1 MIGCV
6 KCFNSD
12 KTMSFKAIDNKL
24 LKKYIQI
31 RKKVKNLLN
40 IKFDSEPIYGDSDEY
55 INTKIKIYGDKVN
68 ANFQGKKIPK
78 ENTAYKSISLIMLD
92 SVVRVNKK
100 YYPQT
105 LFEEC
110 KCQIKKTKM
119 ENLINDLEPS
129 SSDDDNESDNESDSE
144 SDNVIESDYES
155 KKNQTIILIKN
166 LMNNLLIS
174 LRVTIVF

>member
-1 MIGCV
+1 
-6 KCFNSD
+6 
-12 KTMSFKAIDNKL
+12 
-24 LKKYIQI
+24 
-31 RKKVKNLLN
+31 
-40 IKFDSEPIYGDSDEY
+40 
-55 INTKIKIYGDKVN
+55 
-68 ANFQGKKIPK
+68 
-78 ENTAYKSISLIMLD
+78 MLD

-110 KCQIKKTKM
+110 KCQIKKTRM

-155 KKNQTIILIKN
+155 KKNQLYFNNNKN
-166 LMNNLLIS
+166 LIMYVNRANLC
-174 LRVTIVF
+174 